1 MYIFLFRIKR
11 VLYVHTYVLQQ
22 QIPSQPT
29 SSTQTSLKLWNQL
42 WGSTNIKSWGPGK
55 KKQKTIGWTIIMR
68 RLAIH
73 CYIRDKQTNLVCGI
87 RNNHSCDPD
96 DIAQLACISKKIK
109 EKNGRII
116 SRTTQCFKFFP
127 DYNQTIVFWIYH

>member
-1 MYIFLFRIKR
+1 MVEKR
-11 VLYVHTYVLQQ
+11 QFALGDTVCTYVLQQ

-29 SSTQTSLKLWNQL
+29 SSTQTSLKSALGVNF
-42 WGSTNIKSWGPGK
+42 KSWGPGK
-55 KKQKTIGWTIIMR
+55 KKQKTIGRTIIMR

-96 DIAQLACISKKIK
+96 DMAQQA
-109 EKNGRII
+109 
-116 SRTTQCFKFFP
+116 
-127 DYNQTIVFWIYH
+127 